1 MISVDLNAEL
11 DDLQARM
18 GAGDEE
24 AVLDS
29 QGRRCAFQKQMLA
42 AQCELGIEPE
52 GMPGVE
58 FDDSMDALMQR
69 FAHGD
74 AVQAARAA
82 EVELER
88 LGSRGAEQ
96 AQREQFRL
104 QVPSHTPCC
113 FPLPRANILL
123 ITVARYFRGAWALLV
138 LLWRGVFAGFLE
150 RRPTCL
156 PASGAGG
163 PLDVL

>member
-96 AQREQFRL
+96 AQHREQFRL
-104 QVPSHTPCC
+104 QVRSHTPCC

-123 ITVARYFRGAWALLV
+123 ITVARYFRGAWALQCSC
-138 LLWRGVFAGFLE
+138 GAGFSL
-150 RRPTCL
+150 
-156 PASGAGG
+156 
-163 PLDVL
+163 VF